1 MTFTRPY
8 SRGSESKAKE
18 KEREGPSCP
27 RMELGTQAAAKE
39 AAACSPEARS
49 AHSRRFDGDRS
60 AAPQTE
66 NTHGSGDGAP
76 PGHLSRRP
84 ARHRPSPLASGSDP
98 ISLTL
103 RCLASQLQRPVFFE
117 AFLQVRRDRAQGRW
131 YPRPPCNCGLHKVP
145 RTHCLTRS
153 PNASMR
159 QALFLSLADK

>member
-1 MTFTRPY
+1 MSQPPSEIGCSSFRFTDEETEVRSGCVTFTRPY

-27 RMELGTQAAAKE
+27 RMELVTQAAAKE

-49 AHSRRFDGDRS
+49 AHSRRFDGGRS

-84 ARHRPSPLASGSDP
+84 ALHRPSLLASGSDP

-103 RCLASQLQRPVFFE
+103 RCLASQLQRPVLFK
-117 AFLQVRRDRAQGRW
+117 AFVSPSSERSCPRAM
-131 YPRPPCNCGLHKVP
+131 VP
-145 RTHCLTRS
+145 
-153 PNASMR
+153 AA
-159 QALFLSLADK
+159 AL